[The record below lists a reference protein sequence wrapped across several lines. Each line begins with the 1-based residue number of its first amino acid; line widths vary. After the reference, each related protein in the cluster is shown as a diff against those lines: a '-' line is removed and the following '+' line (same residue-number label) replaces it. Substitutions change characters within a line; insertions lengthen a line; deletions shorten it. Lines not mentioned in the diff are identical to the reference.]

1 MELSSSVSLRI
12 LIALSL
18 ILLAFTSW
26 GGNHS
31 NAGLWQ
37 GDACGYIVNFD
48 RLRRLEMI
56 ANIPL
61 YAAAKG
67 AATIVWSSNN
77 SARLLLSVALFVC
90 AFMSACFAYQT
101 QTDAKFLTECD
112 IFVLSPNTV
121 SFLNGLLVVTCL
133 AVIWKANT
141 GQEAV

>member
-1 MELSSSVSLRI
+1 MSSSLSLR
-12 LIALSL
+12 LLVALSL
-18 ILLAFTSW
+18 MLLAFISW

-37 GDACGYIVNFD
+37 GDACGQIVNYD
-48 RLRRLEMI
+48 RLRLLEMI

-61 YAAAKG
+61 YAAAIG
-67 AATIVWSSNN
+67 ASALVWSGKN
-77 SARLLLSVALFVC
+77 SARLVLSVALFVC
-90 AFMSACFAYQT
+90 AILSACFAYQT

-112 IFVLSPNTV
+112 IFVFNPDTV